1 MKKVIYII
9 ALLLGSISFAQSP
22 QGINYQAVA
31 YDSEGFEI
39 SNQDIS
45 VRLGILLGGVNA
57 EASYTEVHSV
67 TTDDFGLF
75 SLVISQGETSDTFSS
90 INWEEG
96 AYLKVELDEDLD
108 GVYTLMGVNSFN
120 YVPYSL
126 FSENIPEYY
135 SNQISNFL
143 SEVDS
148 LNQVVSFVSLFLG
161 CNDDEACN
169 FNIEAIMIYD
179 NCEYPD
185 YGYDCDGNCIDTDG
199 DEVCDLDEVEGC
211 TDESACNYVVGASD
225 DDGSCEYQDQYYDC
239 FGVCLNDLDGDGI
252 CDELEQG
259 CTDDTAEN
267 FDSQAS
273 IDDGTCF
280 YNVACPYPQ
289 YFEYSPNSPNYHIDM
304 CLTLIVEGCTDSS
317 SVSFDQLANFDDGS
331 CVYYGC
337 MDSIADNYDS
347 QANNE
352 YYSPFFCDY
361 LGCTNPYSDNYWST
375 ADVDDGSCYR
385 YGCMLDVYPNY
396 DHIATIDDGSCSM
409 EVEIGD
415 TLQGGIVFYID
426 ETGKHGMI
434 AALSDLDGL
443 YEWGCNEVD
452 IPNAYSTSF
461 GTGYQNSASLSSS
474 WIYSCSTVEYHIQNN
489 YDYSDWYLPS
499 SDELEFMYNTIGN
512 GGSEGNIGGFEG
524 GWYWSSSQVDYQSA
538 KAIKFNN
545 CSYDPC
551 GIPYNKFKNNNYN
564 VRAVRNF

>member
-1 MKKVIYII
+1 M
-9 ALLLGSISFAQSP
+9 AFP
-22 QGINYQAVA
+22 QGTAQGISYQAVA

-45 VRLGILLGGVNA
+45 VRLGILLGGVDA

-75 SLVISQGETSDTFSS
+75 SLVISQGETLDTFSS

-96 AYLKVELDEDLD
+96 AYLKVEVDEDLD

-126 FSENIPEYY
+126 FAENIPVYY

-199 DEVCDLDEVEGC
+199 DEVCDLDEIEGC
-211 TDESACNYVVGASD
+211 SDESACNYVVGASN
-225 DDGSCEYQDQYYDC
+225 DDGSCEYQEQYYDC
-239 FGVCLNDLDGDGI
+239 FGVCLNDQDGDGI

-280 YNVACPYPQ
+280 YNVACPYPE
-289 YFEYSPNSPNYHIDM
+289 YFEYSPNSPNYSIEM
-304 CLTLIVEGCTDSS
+304 CLTFIVEGCTDSS
-317 SVSFDQLANFDDGS
+317 SVSFDQLANFEDGS

-337 MDSIADNYDS
+337 MDTIADNYDP
-347 QANNE
+347 QANQE
-352 YYSPFFCDY
+352 DLTCLYY
-361 LGCTNPYSDNYWST
+361 GCTDSYSDNYWST
-375 ADVDDGSCYR
+375 ANVDDGSCYR
-385 YGCMLDVYPNY
+385 YGCMLDDYPNY
-396 DHIATIDDGSCSM
+396 DHIATIDDGSCSI

-415 TLQGGIVFYID
+415 SLQGGIVFYID
-426 ETGKHGMI
+426 ETGQHGLL
-434 AALSDLDGL
+434 AAYEDFPGVTDEWGWVYNK
-443 YEWGCNEVD
+443 YEWGCMGIDVGALGSD
-452 IPNAYSTSF
+452 IGA
-461 GTGYQNSASLSSS
+461 GYQNSYDIIDGCLTQDGS
-474 WIYSCSTVEYHIQNN
+474 VETAALMALANPNN
-489 YDYSDWYLPS
+489 YNYNDWYLPS
-499 SDELEFMYNTIGN
+499 AFELQEMWYTIGAGN
-512 GGSEGNIGGFEG
+512 GNVGGFNNM
-524 GWYWSSSQVDYQSA
+524 WYWSSTEFNSDR
-538 KAIKFNN
+538 AIIVSPGGNSSTPPTDDALKSNQRF
-545 CSYDPC
+545 
-551 GIPYNKFKNNNYN
+551 
-564 VRAVRNF
+564 VRPIRSF